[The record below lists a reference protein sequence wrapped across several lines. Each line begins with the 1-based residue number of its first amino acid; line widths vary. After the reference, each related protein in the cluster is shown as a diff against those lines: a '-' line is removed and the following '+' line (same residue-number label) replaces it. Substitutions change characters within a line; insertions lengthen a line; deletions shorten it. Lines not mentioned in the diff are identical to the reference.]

1 MYKRLLPLYRRLQDV
16 DIDSTQPC
24 TRVIYFPIFVSV
36 IAIWCWLR
44 KWLLRFRI
52 VRLWQFFQFVYV
64 FMVLVYFGIW

>member
-1 MYKRLLPLYRRLQDV
+1 MTEGNRCYSYRGQMYKRLLPLYRRLQDV

-44 KWLLRFRI
+44 K
-52 VRLWQFFQFVYV
+52 
-64 FMVLVYFGIW
+64 